1 MNEMHAGFHVHHQPG
16 SDSSASP
23 LLLLHGTGGDEH
35 DLMAFGRRIAPG
47 SSLLGVRGRLLEGS
61 LTRWFRRHGEGLFD
75 LADMA
80 ERATELAVFV
90 SSAGQ
95 HFGWSRAPIAVG
107 YSNGANIAA
116 GLLMRHPGTLSGA
129 ILMRAMNGLS
139 SEPGLD
145 LAGTPVLLLSGR
157 HDPLA
162 PETSRAVLVAA
173 LKQAGAVVTEAVT
186 ASGHGLEAGDAHA
199 AQGWLASLR
208 RA

>member
-1 MNEMHAGFHVHHQPG
+1 MNDMHAGFHVHHEPG
-16 SDSSASP
+16 SDSSAPP
-23 LLLLHGTGGDEH
+23 LLLLHGTGGNER
-35 DLMAFGRRIAPG
+35 DLIAFGRQIAPG

-80 ERATELAVFV
+80 ERAAELASFIA
-90 SSAGQ
+90 SAGQ

-116 GLLMRHPGTLSGA
+116 GLLMRHPGALSGA
-129 ILMRAMNGLS
+129 VLMRAMNGLS
-139 SEPGLD
+139 PEPGLD

-162 PETSRAVLVAA
+162 PEASRAVLVAA
-173 LKQAGAVVTEAVT
+173 LKQAGATVNEQTT
-186 ASGHGLEAGDAHA
+186 ASGHGLEAGDAQA
-199 AQGWLASLR
+199 AQAWLASLR
-208 RA
+208 AA

>member
-162 PETSRAVLVAA
+162 PEASRAVLVAA

>member
-1 MNEMHAGFHVHHQPG
+1 MNEMHAGFHLHHQPG
-16 SDSSASP
+16 SDGHAPP

-80 ERATELAVFV
+80 ERATELAAFV
-90 SSAGQ
+90 GSASQ
-95 HFGWSRAPIAVG
+95 HFGWSRAPIGVG

-116 GLLMRHPGTLSGA
+116 GLLMRHPDTLSGGV
-129 ILMRAMNGLS
+129 LMRAMSGLS
-139 SEPGLD
+139 PEPRLD

-162 PETSRAVLVAA
+162 PEASRAVLVAA
-173 LKQAGAVVTEAVT
+173 LKQAGATVSEQTT